1 MSEYS
6 DIILAYSKQS
16 PNNFKMENPT
26 ISHNEESR
34 VCWDTIE
41 VFLKISDDNSIKDF
55 SFIWNTSIITKA
67 AASILWESIIWE
79 DIDKLLDYNLEY
91 IKDLIWEVSPRRKHA
106 ATLWLL
112 ATRNAIHKYKND
124 DIYDDFTDVLEY

>member
-1 MSEYS
+1 MSEHS
-6 DIILAYSKQS
+6 DIILAYSKNS
-16 PNNFKMENPT
+16 PNNYRMEYFS

-41 VFLKISDDNSIKDF
+41 VFLKIEDSIIIDF

-67 AASILWESIIWE
+67 AASIFWESILWLNMS
-79 DIDKLLDYNLEY
+79 DILFFNLEY
-91 IKDLIWEVSPRRKHA
+91 VTNLIWSVSPRRKHA

-112 ATRNAIHKYKND
+112 ATRNAIHKYKWD
-124 DIYDDFTDVLEY
+124 PIYDDFTDVLEY